1 MNTYY
6 LKKFRKAAKKHVKVE
21 VYRDGYDGFLCIATN
36 DQTRTITKKI
46 VNLIPN
52 RVICWLFPYG
62 LLCRVKLYYAR
73 VNACFGLYENPLSP
87 ACLSGTKRE
96 TQVQALQDARRCY
109 VKMLIRDERNRRYI
123 YKQNMERVERK
134 REMKKDLYEL
144 NRL

>member
-1 MNTYY
+1 MNIYY
-6 LKKFRKAAKKHVKVE
+6 LKKFRKAAKKHVRVE
-21 VYRDGYDGFLCIATN
+21 VYNEFLCIATN
-36 DQTRTITKKI
+36 DYTRTITKKI
-46 VNLIPN
+46 VGLIPN
-52 RVICWLFPYG
+52 KVLCWLFPYG

-109 VKMLIRDERNRRYI
+109 VKMLIRDERTRRNI
-123 YKQNMERVERK
+123 YKQYMERVERR

>member
-6 LKKFRKAAKKHVKVE
+6 LKKFRKAAKKHVRVE
-21 VYRDGYDGFLCIATN
+21 VYKEGFDEFLCIATN

-73 VNACFGLYENPLSP
+73 VNACFGLYENPLTFVR
-87 ACLSGTKRE
+87 LSGEKRE

-109 VKMLIRDERNRRYI
+109 VKMLIRDECTRRDI
-123 YKQNMERVERK
+123 YKQYKERVERK